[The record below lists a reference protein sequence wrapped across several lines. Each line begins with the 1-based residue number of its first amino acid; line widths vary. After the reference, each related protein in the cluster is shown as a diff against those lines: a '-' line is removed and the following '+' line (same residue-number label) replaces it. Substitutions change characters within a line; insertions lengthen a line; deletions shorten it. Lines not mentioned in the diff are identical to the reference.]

1 MKYLLFFILIPVLFL
16 TDIMVGSRFYDFG
29 VLTDYL
35 SGNLTGGTFK
45 VLHGVRLPR
54 AITALIFGGALSVAG
69 LLMQTFFRNPLAG
82 PSVLGLTSGSSLGVA
97 VAVMAGSMFGPEFTG
112 WVSLL
117 SYVIF
122 AVAGGLLSL
131 LLILGVSTRIKSNV
145 TLLIFG
151 LMFGYIASSAVSVL
165 ASFSG
170 EKELKEFVHWG
181 FGSFGKVDSYALLG
195 CLSLGILVLF
205 GITFGLQKKLN
216 AWLLGDVYARSIG
229 VDTKKIRWTILITA
243 GLLTATVTAF
253 CGPIAFLG
261 LSVPHL
267 AKGWFKSSDHRVL
280 IPGCLLIGICLALFC
295 DIVAKVPGYSDLT
308 LPLNAVTSVI
318 GAPIV
323 IFVLLKNRRA
333 VG

>member
-1 MKYLLFFILIPVLFL
+1 
-16 TDIMVGSRFYDFG
+16 MVGGRFYDFP
-29 VLTDYL
+29 VLFDYFMGDL
-35 SGNLTGGTFK
+35 QGGSYK

-54 AITALIFGGALSVAG
+54 ALTALVFGGALSVAG

-97 VAVMAGSMFGPEFTG
+97 IAVMAGSLFELSSMWATQF
-112 WVSLL
+112 

-122 AVAGGLLSL
+122 AIAGGLISL
-131 LLILGVSTRIKSNV
+131 FLILLVSTRVKSNV

-181 FGSFGKVDSYALLG
+181 FGSFGKVDSYWMLLFLAIALFTLIG
-195 CLSLGILVLF
+195 VAFS
-205 GITFGLQKKLN
+205 LQKKLN
-216 AWLLGDVYARSIG
+216 AWLLGEVYARSIG
-229 VDTKKIRWTILITA
+229 VDTKRVRWVILITA
-243 GLLTATVTAF
+243 GLLTAIVTAF

-261 LSVPHL
+261 LAVPHL

-280 IPGCLLIGICLALFC
+280 IPGCLLIGISLAIFC
-295 DIVAKVPGYSDLT
+295 DIVAKVPGYSDVS
-308 LPLNAVTSVI
+308 LPLNAVTSAI

-323 IFVLLKNRRA
+323 ILVLLKNRRA